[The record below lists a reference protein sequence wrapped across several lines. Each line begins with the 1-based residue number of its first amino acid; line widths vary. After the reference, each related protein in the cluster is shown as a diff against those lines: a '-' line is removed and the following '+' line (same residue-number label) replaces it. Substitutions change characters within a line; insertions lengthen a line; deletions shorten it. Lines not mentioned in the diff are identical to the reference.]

1 MKTKLFILL
10 AGIVFSSCTMFKN
23 TEFKSEEILQKVE
36 ARNLKVLFNFAYPF
50 RMQPVSLTSE
60 YSLKISGDSAYAFL
74 PYYGVAHTAPM
85 NPTDGGIKFEALM
98 QDYSVKSVPRKEESV
113 ITFKVRHTNSE
124 YKLALSIYNNGKA
137 SLHVSDFNRDPISF
151 AGELEQ

>member
-1 MKTKLFILL
+1 
-10 AGIVFSSCTMFKN
+10 
-23 TEFKSEEILQKVE
+23 
-36 ARNLKVLFNFAYPF
+36 
-50 RMQPVSLTSE
+50 
-60 YSLKISGDSAYAFL
+60 
-74 PYYGVAHTAPM
+74 M

-98 QDYSVKSVPRKEESV
+98 QDYSVKSVPRKKESV

-124 YKLALSIYNNGKA
+124 YKLTLSIYNNGKA